1 MQVTTGA
8 QACQIV
14 QAVYVAALVRLT
26 SVCLSLTSA
35 DHQPSINFDLVL

>member
-8 QACQIV
+8 RACRIV
-14 QAVYVAALVRLT
+14 QAVYVAVRLT